1 MTQIRCICPE
11 VPKNLGDKILM
22 KYKFKPDTEGG
33 LLISSKQWLN
43 SFSDAVGYRL
53 SVLLDVDGQTELTCD
68 YPNQS
73 WDDVWQQEAN
83 YFLNLCQLGVATII
97 VFKKGLYEV
106 HINLNQPL
114 QTESIYVSNL
124 IIEDNNILVAE
135 AGDFLETYFSEEN
148 YEFQELILPSGFYEV
163 YCTVKNTEPEKILN
177 ICFKQVKHLSTTSIR
192 EIICV

>member
-1 MTQIRCICPE
+1 
-11 VPKNLGDKILM
+11 M
-22 KYKFKPDTEGG
+22 KYKFKPDAGGG
-33 LLISSKQWLN
+33 LLISSKRWLD
-43 SFSDAVGYRL
+43 SFSNTVGYRL
-53 SVLLDVDGQTELTCD
+53 DILLDVGGRTQLKFDF
-68 YPNQS
+68 PNRS
-73 WDDVWQQEAN
+73 WDDVWQEEAN

-97 VFKKGLYEV
+97 VFKEGLYEV

-124 IIEDNNILVAE
+124 IIEDNSILVAE

-148 YEFQELILPSGFYEV
+148 YEFQELILPSGCYEV

-177 ICFKQVKHLSTTSIR
+177 ICFKQVKQFSTTSIR